1 MDILALA
8 CQEIG
13 LDELEFSSSDSHIS
27 IVSEY
32 YPPSKSHELPDPDTS
47 KVEIKTKTSKPC
59 LVLHKQLSFDGAVP
73 KKGSR
78 PNFENQLSG
87 RSKSSLVS
95 NLYQQKQANSSVFR
109 RFLPYQKSQGL
120 SFRNIPELQ
129 SREKCFPSTTPV
141 SDMIE
146 VPKRMS
152 HYPFLEDNPFISLF
166 DRAVNQGQVAFAFYA
181 SDCWL
186 SLKESSHVPIV
197 PEQILQQCEQWWSNL
212 PPPYK
217 RGYWLREYEY
227 KKKLSLAN
235 NIRIGQPLGNDGF
248 TETMVDNIRNNN
260 EESFPII
267 VKDESILNEEAV
279 MEDASPNLA
288 SLESSDDL
296 ILADEVNNND
306 NVSSERAKGSPKM
319 PPTAFEN
326 FQLIN
331 RGWVAEVMSS
341 ENDILD
347 ELDRLWQSLTDIQKS
362 EYISNAE
369 SNEDNLEEKIQNVL
383 KREMV
388 TEEINNWSKVKE
400 KVLCDTRMN
409 MVSLTLD
416 EIEFY
421 ALEPN
426 IVIEE

>member
-13 LDELEFSSSDSHIS
+13 LDEFEFGSSDSHIS

-32 YPPSKSHELPDPDTS
+32 CPPSKSHELLDPDTS
-47 KVEIKTKTSKPC
+47 KVKIKTKTSKPC
-59 LVLHKQLSFDGAVP
+59 LVLHKQLSFDGPVA
-73 KKGSR
+73 KKGNR

-120 SFRNIPELQ
+120 PFRNLPELH
-129 SREKCFPSTTPV
+129 SNEKCFPSTTLV

-146 VPKRMS
+146 VPNRMS
-152 HYPFLEDNPFISLF
+152 HDPFVEDNPFISLF

-186 SLKESSHVPIV
+186 SFKESSHAPIV
-197 PEQILQQCEQWWSNL
+197 PEQILQQCEQWWTNL

-227 KKKLSLAN
+227 KKKLSLASN
-235 NIRIGQPLGNDGF
+235 LRIGQPLVNNGF
-248 TETMVDNIRNNN
+248 SETMVDNIRNNN
-260 EESFPII
+260 EEKFPSI
-267 VKDESILNEEAV
+267 VKDDCIQNEEVV
-279 MEDASPNLA
+279 MEDASPYMASLA
-288 SLESSDDL
+288 SDDS
-296 ILADEVNNND
+296 ILADEVNNNN
-306 NVSSERAKGSPKM
+306 NVRSEIVEGSPKM
-319 PPTAFEN
+319 PSTAFDN

-362 EYISNAE
+362 EYISNVE
-369 SNEDNLEEKIQNVL
+369 PNEDNLEEKIQNVL
-383 KREMV
+383 KREII
-388 TEEINNWSKVKE
+388 TEEINNLSIE
-400 KVLCDTRMN
+400 KVHCDTRMN

-421 ALEPN
+421 AIEPN
-426 IVIEE
+426 IIIEK